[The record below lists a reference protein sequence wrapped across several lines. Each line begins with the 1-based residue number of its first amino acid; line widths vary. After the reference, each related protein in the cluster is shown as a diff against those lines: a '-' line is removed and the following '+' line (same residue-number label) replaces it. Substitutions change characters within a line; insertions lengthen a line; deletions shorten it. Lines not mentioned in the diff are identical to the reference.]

1 MTIRKGTIQMTRLK
15 TNLNF
20 CLGLGALLL
29 LAGCASEPKEFEYKN
44 LTEEVE
50 AIKADGGIY
59 KVGNPYTVMGQSYTP
74 REDYGYVETGM
85 ASWYGDDFHNKRTA
99 NGETYD
105 MRAVTAAH
113 RTLPLPSIVRV
124 TNLENG
130 RSIIARV
137 NDRGPY
143 VKNRIIDLSEK
154 GAELLG
160 YKNKGVTKVKV
171 EVLERE
177 SRAIKEAMLSPSNSS
192 ATYGNQTIP
201 YSNTQTAMA
210 ATPAAGTA
218 ATKPAA
224 KSAKYE
230 ISTSQQRQPL
240 KYTSEI
246 SLASNASAAA
256 VNVPESAGEGPFFV
270 QVGAFADYDKARQM
284 ADNMKRFGNVSIYEA
299 YLSKNGVYRVRLGAY
314 PNRGEAMKILDR
326 VLDYGHSDVTIV
338 EKD

>member
-1 MTIRKGTIQMTRLK
+1 MTILK
-15 TNLNF
+15 RYKFQLGF
-20 CLGLGALLL
+20 CALLL
-29 LAGCASEPKEFEYKN
+29 LSGCASEPKEFEYKN
-44 LTEEVE
+44 LQEEVT
-50 AIKADGGIY
+50 AIKEDGGVY
-59 KVGNPYTVMGQSYTP
+59 KVGNPYTVLGQSYTP
-74 REDYGYVETGM
+74 REDYDYEEVGM

-130 RSIIARV
+130 KSIIARV

-160 YKNKGVTKVKV
+160 YKNKGTAKVKV
-171 EVLERE
+171 EILERE
-177 SRAIKEAMLSPSNSS
+177 SRAIKEAMLSPNNSS
-192 ATYGNQTIP
+192 KTYGNKTIP
-201 YSNTQTAMA
+201 YSNTQAVSTAQA
-210 ATPAAGTA
+210 SSSNT
-218 ATKPAA
+218 
-224 KSAKYE
+224 KYE
-230 ISTSQQRQPL
+230 ISTSARRPL
-240 KYTSEI
+240 QYTSEI
-246 SLASNASAAA
+246 TLASNTDTR
-256 VNVPESAGEGPFFV
+256 VNIPNNTEEGPYFV
-270 QVGAFADYDKARQM
+270 QVGAFADYDKAKQM

-314 PNRGEAMKILDR
+314 QSKAEAMKILDR

-338 EKD
+338 EKE